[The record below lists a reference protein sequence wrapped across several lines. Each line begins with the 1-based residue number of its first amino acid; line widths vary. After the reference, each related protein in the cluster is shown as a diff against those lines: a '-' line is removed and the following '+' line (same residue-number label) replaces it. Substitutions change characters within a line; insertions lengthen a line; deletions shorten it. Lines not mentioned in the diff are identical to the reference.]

1 MERTNGT
8 ARYRLLQKYLDER
21 HADTVVLMFSE
32 IEDILGFP
40 LPDPARRQPDWWA
53 NPTPDGT
60 ASEQS
65 RSWTSGTRT
74 AGVNLTAQ
82 KVTFTRLIA
91 PGPSCSN

>member
-8 ARYRLLQKYLDER
+8 AQYRLLQKYLDER

-40 LPDPARRQPDWWA
+40 LPDLARQQQDWWA
-53 NPTPDGT
+53 NPTPEGIP
-60 ASEQS
+60 SEQS
-65 RSWTSGTRT
+65 RSWTSGART
-74 AGVNLTAQ
+74 AGVNLSAK
-82 KVTFTRLIA
+82 KVVFTRRIG